1 MDKIIEEIYGYF
13 EEVETVKDY
22 YGYFYDLT
30 ETIIITILGT
40 FCGLKSLKQIQKWA
54 DDERTG
60 GFLKEYCGITEIPCY
75 SWFTQI
81 LGIID
86 PESFNDCFI
95 KWALNLVGGQTK
107 NNTISFDGK
116 TVRST
121 GKMKNYTKPL
131 HIVSGQLAEFG
142 ITLGQKA
149 VNDKSNEIPAVRELI
164 KLLDIKGCIIV
175 ADALNCQKET
185 AKTIIENGGDYLL
198 SVKGNHSNLED
209 EIKEFVEDKTL
220 LATMDKVVKTEKNR
234 DRIEKRTAYVTNEIG
249 WLFGKDEWLNLACIG
264 AINTKFKTSTGE
276 TNEWHYFISSRNL
289 TAEELLKHSRL
300 EWSVE
305 TMHWL
310 LDVHFSEDFCRV
322 AEQRTQESLNIIR
335 KIVLNMIRTYKN
347 ENRVKTP
354 FSGLMFDCLL
364 NPVNIAKFF
373 Q

>member
-1 MDKIIEEIYGYF
+1 MENITENLDEYF
-13 EEVETVKDY
+13 DGVETVKEY
-22 YGYFYDLT
+22 YGYFYSLT

-40 FCGLKSLKQIQKWA
+40 FCGLKSIKQIQKWA
-54 DDERTG
+54 KDERIKA
-60 GFLKEYCGITEIPCY
+60 FLKENCGITEIPCY

-81 LGIID
+81 LGIIE
-86 PESFNDCFI
+86 PKSFNECFI
-95 KWALNLVGGQTK
+95 KWALNLVGQTE

-121 GKMKNYTKPL
+121 GKMKNYTRPL
-131 HIVSGQLAEFG
+131 HIVSGHLAELG

-164 KLLDIKGCIIV
+164 ELLDIKGCLIV

-198 SVKGNHSNLED
+198 SVKGNHSNLEI
-209 EIKEFVEDKTL
+209 EIEDFVEDETL
-220 LATMDKVVKTEKNR
+220 RKTMDKAVKTEKNR
-234 DRIEKRTAYVTNEIG
+234 DRIEKRTAYVTNNID

-264 AINTKFKTSTGE
+264 AINTKFETANGK

-289 TAEELLKHSRL
+289 TADELLKRSRL
-300 EWSVE
+300 EWTVE

-310 LDVHFSEDFCRV
+310 LDVHFCEDYCRV
-322 AEQRTQESLNIIR
+322 AEQRTQENLNIMR
-335 KIVLNMIRTYKN
+335 KIVLNLIRTYKN
-347 ENRVKTP
+347 ENNIKTP

-364 NPVNIAKFF
+364 NPINIAKFL
-373 Q
+373 